1 MRWLDG
7 WTTNGDKGA
16 EDLKQVQAA
25 RERLLHS
32 SSGGNPT
39 NQEAHGRHKSN
50 QRHEPGCNA
59 PRARRTDR

>member
-16 EDLKQVQAA
+16 EDLKRVEAA

-39 NQEAHGRHKSN
+39 NEEADGRHKSN
-50 QRHEPGCNA
+50 QPYKPGLN
-59 PRARRTDR
+59 RWN